1 MHFFSLLSNFV
12 VAVASSER
20 EAEKI
25 KKTDKGVIMMRV
37 MKTRNI
43 AEEHGVV
50 TVMMI
55 EGLIGEKTEV
65 NLILKDTGTK
75 RDVKEEDMK
84 VKMMVM
90 MTVGGEKE
98 NIDLTEEEEETHLQM
113 MRGIVRTVLQQDQR
127 KMTGRTARKEWRQHK
142 EKRTMKKQRSLL
154 RRRQTQIIH
163 CLQEQVQ
170 K

>member
-98 NIDLTEEEEETHLQM
+98 NIDLTEEEETHLQM

-127 KMTGRTARKEWRQHK
+127 KMTRSTARKEWRQHK